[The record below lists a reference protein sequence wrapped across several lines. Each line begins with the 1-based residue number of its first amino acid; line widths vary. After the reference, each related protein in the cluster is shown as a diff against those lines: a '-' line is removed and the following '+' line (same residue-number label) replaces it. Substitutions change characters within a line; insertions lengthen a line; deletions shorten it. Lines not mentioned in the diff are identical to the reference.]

1 MHDYYKE
8 LADYLKRDVR
18 LVFERCNYA
27 RFELAWRWEK
37 YKEHNFLDEF
47 YKDTDLYLF
56 DLTMYCDHLQKRGTF
71 DWFRKMIKEKEIKT
85 MVDFG
90 GGIGEYSIIASE
102 MGVKC
107 THYDFEG
114 QLLDYATHRFKKRK
128 LDIKTYD
135 LSHDFPEA
143 DLYVCMDVFE
153 HLKDPVPNIEKIS
166 KLCKYMVCNPTE
178 PPYNIIYPQHLSRFI
193 LPQFELIDRYL
204 YKSNQT

>member
-8 LADYLKRDVR
+8 LADYLKRDVK
-18 LVFERCNYA
+18 LVYERSQYA
-27 RFELAWRWEK
+27 RFELAWLWEIK
-37 YKEHNFLDEF
+37 KGIEDF
-47 YKDTDLYLF
+47 YMSTDLYLF

-71 DWFRKMIKEKEIKT
+71 DWFRKMLKEKGIKT

-102 MGVKC
+102 EGVKC
-107 THYDFEG
+107 THVDFPG
-114 QLLDYATHRFKKRK
+114 QLLDYAKDRFRRRE
-128 LDIKTYD
+128 LDIKI
-135 LSHDFPEA
+135 PEIDKLPKA

-153 HLKDPVPNIEKIS
+153 HLKDPAHKIEEIS

-178 PPYNIIYPQHLSRFI
+178 PPYNIIYPQHLSRFT